1 MRKVLIINLRRLGDV
16 YTTAHLINS
25 LFKTQNAAV
34 SMLVYAESAKAATH
48 LKNVKNVFAIDR
60 KEIITL
66 KTNKLFSDGFALEQL
81 FLKLDPIKNEQ
92 WDEIINYSNDP
103 VAAYLC
109 SYLRGSAAK
118 ITGVSFNPNKST
130 VVSDDWGMLFN
141 DILPTMSY
149 APVHFVDC
157 YHRMSGVRS
166 ERDGEKLHANTMY
179 NASAFK
185 NMGELRKKANSNES
199 QVKIVGIHLKSSE
212 ECKDLSES
220 TLVELVGL
228 LRKNDEIIPLLLI
241 GPFEDERKKASR
253 INEHFNNELHVAE
266 ANLQA
271 IASILTNIDLL
282 ITPDTAI
289 KHIADL
295 TETPVVE
302 VSLGYAPFLKQG
314 TYTPGNLILTDALST
329 RNFSREKHQG
339 PAKTNI
345 TALDIV
351 STVFYFFTKSKSIK
365 PRLSNGVALYSANQ
379 DSLGVCYNLV
389 TGSHCTQIEMS
400 RLMSRQLI
408 STLLD
413 GKQISGINDNITA
426 MGTANVTNWS
436 NQEKIAITHVTKDLL
451 ATLRSLIQSSE
462 NRNSTRDFVTHLA
475 RLLSHTQS
483 DCVVSIPINIFKVKI
498 ESIHETSFEESSRQ
512 VEALLYNLKSDIQ
525 KLLSC
530 LKQLEDKTTI
540 AKKEE
545 FMGRVIEAP
554 QT

>member
-1 MRKVLIINLRRLGDV
+1 MKKILIINLRRIGDV
-16 YTTAHLINS
+16 YTTGHLINS
-25 LFKTQNAAV
+25 LVTNQGASV
-34 SMLVYAESAKAATH
+34 SMLVYSESSKAATH
-48 LKNVKNVFAIDR
+48 LKNVTSVFTIDR

-81 FLKLDPIKNEQ
+81 LLKLDPIKNDT
-92 WDEIINYSNDP
+92 WDEVINYSNDP

-109 SYLRGSAAK
+109 SYLKNSTGK
-118 ITGVSFNPNKST
+118 ITGVSYNSNKSA

-141 DILPTMSY
+141 DILPTLPY
-149 APVHFVDC
+149 APFHFVDC
-157 YHRMSGVRS
+157 YHRMSGIKNVR
-166 ERDGEKLHANTMY
+166 EGEKLIANTMY

-185 NMGELRKKANSNES
+185 NMGALRKKANAPEGHA
-199 QVKIVGIHLKSSE
+199 KIVGIHLKSSD
-212 ECKDLSES
+212 ECKDLSET
-220 TLVELVGL
+220 TLIELIGL
-228 LRKNDEIIPLLLI
+228 LRKNDELIPLLLI

-253 INEHFNNELHVAE
+253 INEHFNNELHIAE

-295 TETPVVE
+295 TDTPVLE

-314 TYTPGNLILTDALST
+314 AYSAGSLILTDTLSS
-329 RNFSREKHQG
+329 RNFSRASFDG
-339 PAKTNI
+339 PSKTNI
-345 TALDIV
+345 KAFDIV
-351 STVFYFFTKSKSIK
+351 SSVFYFFAKSKNIK
-365 PRLSNGVALYSANQ
+365 PRLSEGVTLYTAGV
-379 DSLGVCYNLV
+379 DALGVCYQVVAGTHSAEL
-389 TGSHCTQIEMS
+389 EMN
-400 RLMSRQLI
+400 RLMSRQFI

-413 GKQISGINDNITA
+413 GKEIDGINDSITA
-426 MGTANVTNWS
+426 IGTAAVTNWS
-436 NQEKIAITHVTKDLL
+436 NKEKTAITFVTKDLL
-451 ATLRSLIQSSE
+451 ATLRSLIQSTE
-462 NRNSTRDFVTHLA
+462 NKNATRDFVSNLG
-475 RLLSHTQS
+475 RLLTHTES
-483 DCVVSIPINIFKVKI
+483 DSVVKIPVNIFKVKLERMN
-498 ESIHETSFEESSRQ
+498 ESSFDESSRQ

-525 KLLSC
+525 KLLAC